1 MNQRYDSDMYEPFK
15 KFFYEDLRRYSKLQR
30 ETLIFWGK
38 DDTATPPFTGEKIAS
53 LIQNSKFYLLDGDH
67 YFFINHKDFIAGEL
81 MGD

>member
-1 MNQRYDSDMYEPFK
+1 MRI
-15 KFFYEDLRRYSKLQR
+15 LRKNIPQITEGDPGYFG
-30 ETLIFWGK
+30 EK

-81 MGD
+81 MGELNMELDGSLGSR

>member
-1 MNQRYDSDMYEPFK
+1 M
-15 KFFYEDLRRYSKLQR
+15 EDLEERIFSKYR
-30 ETLIFWGK
+30 GRPLIFRGK

-81 MGD
+81 MGELNMELDGSLGSR